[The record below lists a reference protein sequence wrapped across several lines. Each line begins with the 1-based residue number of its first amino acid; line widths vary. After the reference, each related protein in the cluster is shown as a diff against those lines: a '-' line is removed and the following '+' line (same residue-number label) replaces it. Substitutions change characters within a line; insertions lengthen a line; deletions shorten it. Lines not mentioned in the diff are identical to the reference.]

1 MIVIGVMKYPLAFF
15 AVIVLFLN
23 VLLSPNATAQTVS
36 AEEAQQIVGYHN
48 TVRKAVGAP
57 PVEWSTELAAF
68 AQEWANYIAASGCAM
83 QHRPRSGKWAQKYG
97 ENVFWGA
104 GKAYTVLDAGK
115 MWYSEK
121 KFWKGGKLNGKNWS
135 KTGHYTQMVW
145 SKTTKI
151 GLGKATCKNGAT
163 IIVANYD
170 PAGNMMGEKP
180 Y

>member
-1 MIVIGVMKYPLAFF
+1 MIKYLITVITASMLAF
-15 AVIVLFLN
+15 AA
-23 VLLSPNATAQTVS
+23 LLQQSATAQTVS
-36 AEEAQQIVGYHN
+36 AEEAQQIVDYHN
-48 TVRKAVGAP
+48 TVRKEVGAP
-57 PVEWSTELAAF
+57 PLEWSPELAAF
-68 AQEWANYIAASGCAM
+68 AQEWANYIATSGCAM
-83 QHRPRSGKWAQKYG
+83 QHRPNSGKWAQKYG

-104 GKAYTVLDAGK
+104 GKTYTVIDAGK
-115 MWYSEK
+115 SWYSEK

-151 GLGKATCKNGAT
+151 GVGKAVCKNGAT